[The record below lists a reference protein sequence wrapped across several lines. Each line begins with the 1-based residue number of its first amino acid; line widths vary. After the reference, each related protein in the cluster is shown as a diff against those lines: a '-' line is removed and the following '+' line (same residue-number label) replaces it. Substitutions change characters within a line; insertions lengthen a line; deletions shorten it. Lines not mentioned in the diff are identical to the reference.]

1 MNRIGDNIRLL
12 RKAKG
17 VTQEELAEAVHVSF
31 QAVSKWENG
40 GAPDIDILPGL
51 ASFFG
56 VSIDELMGFKLNAMT
71 NKERFIRFMA
81 DTGVLRLGRCELHG
95 YQSEYYVDSE
105 RFTTNAQYAKLGEYF
120 ADCIRESGLDFDCI
134 VGMAYHGI
142 SLSAATALA
151 LYNKYGITVNY
162 CHDRKLPDSKGRKV
176 CGHTP
181 EDGERVLV
189 VDDLINS
196 GETLIGRIER
206 LRESADVT
214 IAAIA
219 VIVER
224 YETDMKEHHP
234 NGADLLR
241 EKYGA
246 RILSV
251 VNGDDIAHA
260 IKAGIV

>member
-1 MNRIGDNIRLL
+1 MNEIGSNIRLL

-40 GAPDIDILPGL
+40 GAPDIDTLPAL
-51 ASFFG
+51 ANFFG
-56 VSIDELMGFKLNAMT
+56 VTIDELMGFKLNALT
-71 NKERFIRFMA
+71 GREKFVKFMA
-81 DTGVLRLGRCELHG
+81 DTGVLKRGSFNLHG

-105 RFTTNAQYAKLGEYF
+105 HFATNAQYAKLGEYF
-120 ADCIRESGLDFDCI
+120 ADCIRENHLEFDSI

-142 SLSAATALA
+142 SLSMATALA

-162 CHDRKLPDSKGRKV
+162 CHDRKKEDKNGRII

-181 EDGERVLV
+181 ENGERVII

-196 GETLIGRIER
+196 GETLVERIER
-206 LRESADVT
+206 LRQSADIT
-214 IAAIA
+214 IVAVV

-224 YETDMKEHHP
+224 YETDMKKHHQ
-234 NGADLLR
+234 NGVDIIR

-246 RILSV
+246 KILSV
-251 VNGDDIAHA
+251 VNGDDIAQA

>member
-1 MNRIGDNIRLL
+1 MNKIGDNIRLL

-17 VTQEELAEAVHVSF
+17 VTQEELAEAVHISF

-40 GAPDIDILPGL
+40 GAPDIEMLPVL

-81 DTGVLRLGRCELHG
+81 DAGVLKLGSCELHG
-95 YQSEYYVDSE
+95 YRSDYYVDSE

-120 ADCIRESGLDFDCI
+120 ADCIRESGLAFDCI
-134 VGMAYHGI
+134 IGMAYHGI
-142 SLSAATALA
+142 SLSVATALA
-151 LYNKYGITVNY
+151 LYNKYGVTVNY
-162 CHDRKLPDSKGRKV
+162 CHDRRLPDSRGREF

-181 EDGERVLV
+181 EDGERVLI

-196 GETLIGRIER
+196 GNTLMQRIER
-206 LRESADVT
+206 LKASADVT
-214 IAAIA
+214 IVAVA

-224 YETDMKEHHP
+224 YETDMKEHHS
-234 NGADLLR
+234 NGADLVR

-246 RILSV
+246 RFLSV
-251 VNGDDIAHA
+251 VNGDDIAQA

>member
-1 MNRIGDNIRLL
+1 MNKIGDNIKLL

-40 GAPDIDILPGL
+40 GAPDIDILSGL
-51 ASFFG
+51 ATYFG

-81 DTGVLRLGRCELHG
+81 DTGVLRLGSCELHG

-105 RFTTNAQYAKLGEYF
+105 HFITNAQYAKLGEHF
-120 ADCIRESGLDFDCI
+120 ADCIRESGISFDCI

-142 SLSAATALA
+142 SLSVATALA
-151 LYNKYGITVNY
+151 LYNKYGITVSY
-162 CHDRKLPDSKGRKV
+162 CHDRKVPDSRGREF

-181 EDGERVLV
+181 EEGERLLI

-196 GETLIGRIER
+196 GKTLIGRIER
-206 LRESADVT
+206 MMENVNVT
-214 IAAIA
+214 IAGVA

-224 YETDMKEHHP
+224 FETDMKEYHP
-234 NGADLLR
+234 NGADILR

-246 RILSV
+246 RVLSV
-251 VNGDDIAHA
+251 VNGDDISRA
-260 IKAGIV
+260 IRAGIV

>member
-1 MNRIGDNIRLL
+1 MEKIGDNIRLL
-12 RKAKG
+12 RKTKG

-40 GAPDIDILPGL
+40 GTPDIEILPAL

-56 VSIDELMGFKLNAMT
+56 VSIDELMGFKLNALT
-71 NKERFIRFMA
+71 NRERFVRFMA
-81 DTGVLRLGRCELHG
+81 DTGALKLGDYELHG
-95 YQSEYYVDSE
+95 FRSKYYVDSE
-105 RFTTNAQYAKLGEYF
+105 RFTTNAHYAKLGEYF
-120 ADCIRESGLDFDCI
+120 ADCIRESRLAFDCV

-162 CHDRKLPDSKGRKV
+162 CHDRKLADSRGREF

-181 EDGERVLV
+181 EDGERMLI

-196 GETLIGRIER
+196 GKTLIERIER
-206 LRESADVT
+206 LREKADVKVV
-214 IAAIA
+214 AVA

-224 YETDMKEHHP
+224 YESGMEEHHP
-234 NGADLLR
+234 NGAKLLQ

-246 RILSV
+246 QILSV

>member
-1 MNRIGDNIRLL
+1 MNKIGDNIRLL

-40 GAPDIDILPGL
+40 GAPDIDMLPVL

-71 NKERFIRFMA
+71 NKERFIRLMA
-81 DTGVLRLGRCELHG
+81 DAGVLKLGSCDLHG
-95 YQSEYYVDSE
+95 YRSEYYVDSE

-120 ADCIRESGLDFDCI
+120 ADCIRESGLHFDCI

-142 SLSAATALA
+142 TLSVATALA
-151 LYNKYGITVNY
+151 LYNKYGITVNF
-162 CHDRKLPDSKGRKV
+162 CHDRRLPDSRGREI

-181 EDGERVLV
+181 EDGEKLLI

-196 GETLIGRIER
+196 GKTLIERIEK
-206 LRESADVT
+206 LKESADVT
-214 IAAIA
+214 IAAVA

-224 YETDMKEHHP
+224 YETDMKEYHP
-234 NGADLLR
+234 NGADLVR

-251 VNGDDIAHA
+251 VSGDDIAQA
-260 IKAGIV
+260 IKSGIV

>member
-1 MNRIGDNIRLL
+1 MNKIGDNIRLL

-17 VTQEELAEAVHVSF
+17 VTQEGLAEAVHVSF

-40 GAPDIDILPGL
+40 GAPDIDTLPAL

-56 VSIDELMGFKLNAMT
+56 VSIDELMSFKLNAFT
-71 NKERFIRFMA
+71 NRERFIRFMA
-81 DTGVLRLGRCELHG
+81 DTGALKRGNFDLHG

-120 ADCIRESGLDFDCI
+120 ADCIRESGLIFDCI

-142 SLSAATALA
+142 SLSVATALA

-162 CHDRKLPDSKGRKV
+162 CHDRKLTDSRGREF

-181 EDGERVLV
+181 EDGERVLI

-196 GETLIGRIER
+196 GETLLGRIER
-206 LRESADVT
+206 MRENADVT
-214 IAAIA
+214 IVAVA

-224 YETDMKEHHP
+224 YETGMKEHHP
-234 NGADLLR
+234 NGADILR

-260 IKAGIV
+260 IEAGIV

>member
-1 MNRIGDNIRLL
+1 MNKIGDNIRLL

-40 GAPDIDILPGL
+40 GSPDIEILPVL

-56 VSIDELMGFKLNAMT
+56 VSIDELMGFKLNAFT
-71 NKERFIRFMA
+71 DRERFIRFMGDIGA
-81 DTGVLRLGRCELHG
+81 LKRGSFDLHG
-95 YQSEYYVDSE
+95 YQSQYYVDSE
-105 RFTTNAQYAKLGEYF
+105 RFTTNAHYARLGEYF
-120 ADCIRESGLDFDCI
+120 ADSIRESGVAFDSI
-134 VGMAYHGI
+134 IGMAYHGI
-142 SLSAATALA
+142 SLSVATALA

-162 CHDRKLPDSKGRKV
+162 CHDRKLADSKGREF

-181 EDGERVLV
+181 EAGERVV
-189 VDDLINS
+189 IVDDLINS
-196 GETLIGRIER
+196 GNTLLGRIER
-206 LRESADVT
+206 LKAEADVT
-214 IAAIA
+214 IAAVA

-224 YETDMKEHHP
+224 YEAEMKEHHQ
-234 NGADLLR
+234 NGADRIR

-251 VNGDDIAHA
+251 VNGDDISRA
-260 IKAGIV
+260 IAAGIV

>member
-1 MNRIGDNIRLL
+1 MNQIGDNIKLL

-40 GAPDIDILPGL
+40 GAPDIGTLPAL

-56 VSIDELMGFKLNAMT
+56 VSIDELMGFKLNALT
-71 NKERFIRFMA
+71 DKERFIRFMA
-81 DTGVLRLGRCELHG
+81 DTGVLKLGSCDLHG
-95 YQSEYYVDSE
+95 YRSEYYIESE

-120 ADCIRESGLDFDCI
+120 ADCIRESGITFDCI
-134 VGMAYHGI
+134 IGMAYHGI
-142 SLSAATALA
+142 SLSVATALA
-151 LYNKYGITVNY
+151 LYNKYGVTVSY
-162 CHDRKLPDSKGRKV
+162 CHDRKLADSRGREF

-181 EDGERVLV
+181 EDGERVLI
-189 VDDLINS
+189 VDDLVNS
-196 GETLIGRIER
+196 GKTLIGRIER
-206 LRESADVT
+206 LKESVDIT
-214 IAAIA
+214 IAAVA

-224 YETDMKEHHP
+224 YETEMREHHE

-241 EKYGA
+241 ERYGA

-251 VNGDDIAHA
+251 VNGDDIARA
-260 IKAGIV
+260 VRAGIV

>member
-1 MNRIGDNIRLL
+1 MNKIGDNIRLL

-17 VTQEELAEAVHVSF
+17 VTQEGLAEAVHVSF

-40 GAPDIDILPGL
+40 GAPDIDTLPAL

-56 VSIDELMGFKLNAMT
+56 VSIDELMGFKLNAFT
-71 NKERFIRFMA
+71 NRERFIRFMA
-81 DTGVLRLGRCELHG
+81 DTGALKRGNFDLHG

-120 ADCIRESGLDFDCI
+120 ADCIRESGIVFDSI
-134 VGMAYHGI
+134 IGMAYHGI
-142 SLSAATALA
+142 SLSVATALA

-162 CHDRKLPDSKGRKV
+162 CHDRKLADSRGRAF

-181 EDGERVLV
+181 EDGERVLI

-196 GETLIGRIER
+196 GETLLGRIER
-206 LRESADVT
+206 LRENADVT
-214 IAAIA
+214 IVAVA

-224 YETDMKEHHP
+224 YEAGMKEHHP
-234 NGADLLR
+234 NGADILR

-251 VNGDDIAHA
+251 VNGDDIARA
-260 IKAGIV
+260 IEAGIV

>member
-1 MNRIGDNIRLL
+1 MNKIGSNIRLL

-40 GAPDIDILPGL
+40 GAPDIDTLPAL
-51 ASFFG
+51 ANFFG
-56 VSIDELMGFKLNAMT
+56 VSIDELMGFKLNALT
-71 NKERFIRFMA
+71 SKERFVKFMA
-81 DTGVLRLGRCELHG
+81 DTGVLKRGNYNLHG

-105 RFTTNAQYAKLGEYF
+105 RFTTNAQFAKLGEYF
-120 ADCIRESGLDFDCI
+120 ADCIRENQLSFDCI

-142 SLSAATALA
+142 SLSVATALA

-162 CHDRKLPDSKGRKV
+162 CHDRRVEDSRGRGI
-176 CGHTP
+176 CGHTL
-181 EDGERVLV
+181 EDGERVII

-196 GETLIGRIER
+196 GDTLIGRIEK
-206 LRESADVT
+206 LRASVDIT
-214 IAAIA
+214 IVAVV

-224 YETDMKEHHP
+224 YETDMETHHL
-234 NGADLLR
+234 NGADIVR

-246 RILSV
+246 QVLSV
-251 VNGDDIAHA
+251 VNGDDISRA
-260 IKAGIV
+260 IKCGII